1 MPGLLSLSLS
11 LLKHMVDREEESS
24 ESENSCALPLPSIS
38 IIITAVV
45 ATLRTLPANPTTII
59 MISQSAD
66 EVDVTSLCLKSPS
79 PCLHHRPPL
88 QPRCATASHLLY
100 KTTRLPFPPHHRAL
114 FFSLSLSLPC
124 QPPPCHRLISLTRA
138 SPAKSLCHQ
147 LCLAKMNPFPIF
159 PLSFNHP
166 IPPPP
171 SSPCRSELSSST
183 RRCGSPC
190 HSPHWPPTFS
200 RHAMPRN
207 TSPWPLVEREE
218 EEVEGERDP
227 PMRA

>member
-1 MPGLLSLSLS
+1 MRTAAAIHKHHNHCCCRHTEHVARQPNCHHHDKPISRRGRRHFLMPQVVVAVSSSPTSATTVMRHRLSPSIQDNE
-11 LLKHMVDREEESS
+11 V
-24 ESENSCALPLPSIS
+24 ALPSPPPSS
-38 IIITAVV
+38 I
-45 ATLRTLPANPTTII
+45 L
-59 MISQSAD
+59 
-66 EVDVTSLCLKSPS
+66 
-79 PCLHHRPPL
+79 
-88 QPRCATASHLLY
+88 
-100 KTTRLPFPPHHRAL
+100 
-114 FFSLSLSLPC
+114 LSLSLPC

-183 RRCGSPC
+183 RCCGSPC

>member
-24 ESENSCALPLPSIS
+24 ESENSCAPPLPSIS

-114 FFSLSLSLPC
+114 FFSLSLSLSTMPTTTL
-124 QPPPCHRLISLTRA
+124 PPVDLPYPSLT
-138 SPAKSLCHQ
+138 SQIL
-147 LCLAKMNPFPIF
+147 M
-159 PLSFNHP
+159 
-166 IPPPP
+166 P
-171 SSPCRSELSSST
+171 STLPRQDESISHIST
-183 RRCGSPC
+183 
-190 HSPHWPPTFS
+190 
-200 RHAMPRN
+200 
-207 TSPWPLVEREE
+207 LL
-218 EEVEGERDP
+218 
-227 PMRA
+227 